1 MNLGQLKTPVLV
13 LTLLVSLA
21 PKAHEASPRNTSEA
35 LSRIQ
40 GFELVSCNQQKKC
53 IKLNSKKAD
62 SGTLSPIMTIKDFRL
77 EITNNGNSRNV
88 TGTFGYYDVQEGKL
102 VLTASSGKEIE
113 IILKDLSEK
122 EY

>member
-13 LTLLVSLA
+13 LTLLVSLTL
-21 PKAHEASPRNTSEA
+21 KAHGA

-77 EITNNGNSRNV
+77 EITQNGSSRNV

-102 VLTASSGKEIE
+102 VLTASTGKEIE